1 MIDCCVMLEV
11 TGERLF
17 RWIMIIVCWLVDRFM
32 EVWGVGF
39 ERDDLMK
46 RLWMGHYVVFPG
58 ILLGLAA
65 FGGGKVWWAVLWF
78 VVFAVMTEI
87 GFRTCLVSEMEGYVK
102 RWSRDGVGNGVG
114 DGVDRWKKKVVR
126 RPWFFMRFVGL
137 GVSCL
142 VIVLLI
148 GWFRGFYEIL

>member
-1 MIDCCVMLEV
+1 MSEV
-11 TGERLF
+11 IGERLF
-17 RWIMIIVCWLVDRFM
+17 RWAMIIICWMTDRFM
-32 EVWGVGF
+32 EVWGKEF
-39 ERDDLMK
+39 DRDDLMK

-65 FGGGKVWWAVLWF
+65 FGGEKVWWAVLGF

-102 RWSRDGVGNGVG
+102 RWDVVGEEQGRYGKGHEADVVN
-114 DGVDRWKKKVVR
+114 RWKKKVAR
-126 RPWFFMRFVGL
+126 RPWFFVRFVGL

-142 VIVLLI
+142 VVVLLI
-148 GWFRGFYEIL
+148 GWFRNLI